1 VLQEYGLGFNELMSL
16 PIKRF
21 WFLSNQIERLR
32 AEKDQRQLQLLAS
45 VTTQD
50 GFKAANENLKQA
62 IGKVYVWTPK
72 VNTEIRID
80 PKTGLDPEFDREG
93 LRALKARLAGH

>member
-1 VLQEYGLGFNELMSL
+1 MAL

-21 WFLSNQIERLR
+21 WFLSNQVERLR

-45 VTTQD
+45 VTTQE
-50 GFKAANENLKQA
+50 GFKTANENLKKE
-62 IGKVYVWTPK
+62 IGTVYVWTPK
-72 VNTEIRID
+72 VDTEIKID

-93 LRALKARLAGH
+93 LRALKARLASRQA